1 MRLKSRKQNVKI
13 DANHLHLSFSLEV
26 SRIVNHVTHT
36 PNTVSEASNFPLQQ
50 RETWKNFH
58 QCAHTC
64 YQRVVHYTYLSI
76 SQSISF
82 YVHLKFYLFIALLS
96 VPETL

>member
-36 PNTVSEASNFPLQQ
+36 PNTVSEASNFPLKQG
-50 RETWKNFH
+50 ETWKNFH
-58 QCAHTC
+58 QDAHTS

-76 SQSISF
+76 SQCISC
-82 YVHLKFYLFIALLS
+82 YVDLKF
-96 VPETL
+96 